1 MFPVSLQ
8 KIPQIMRNDIEQI
21 GHDMETVAILAI
33 TRVDIL
39 MKEYTGDNTRLP
51 RDPYVHP

>member
-8 KIPQIMRNDIEQI
+8 KIPQIMENDIEQI
-21 GHDMETVAILAI
+21 GHDIETVAILAI